1 MCFEQTLYKRLRQKP
16 RIIITKHIMTCLGV
30 KMDNVKI
37 DLKQA
42 FSIFSKTFDEKLLHT
57 NEQKKICSVAGP

>member
-1 MCFEQTLYKRLRQKP
+1 
-16 RIIITKHIMTCLGV
+16 
-30 KMDNVKI
+30 MDNVKI